1 MDPLLANR
9 LRQSWPV
16 FAAFALLVGFLLVD
30 SLVFHPLASRFHTG
44 LRNAGALGAAFA
56 PDQTVPPLPPRVF
69 ALLAENSMPAAQ
81 AEAQGQNG
89 QLAAHLMQDLSQVAG
104 RHDLELVVTEPGVL
118 TSQSGSLQVRAHLR
132 LRGRYPSIVAF
143 MDDLSRSGR
152 LYRIERMS
160 IVPGDNGRH
169 DMELHVE
176 RLVLKRAKGKP

>member
-1 MDPLLANR
+1 
-9 LRQSWPV
+9 
-16 FAAFALLVGFLLVD
+16 
-30 SLVFHPLASRFHTG
+30 
-44 LRNAGALGAAFA
+44 
-56 PDQTVPPLPPRVF
+56 VF
-69 ALLAENSMPAAQ
+69 ALLAENSMPAAE

-118 TSQSGSLQVRAHLR
+118 TSQLGSLQVRAHLR